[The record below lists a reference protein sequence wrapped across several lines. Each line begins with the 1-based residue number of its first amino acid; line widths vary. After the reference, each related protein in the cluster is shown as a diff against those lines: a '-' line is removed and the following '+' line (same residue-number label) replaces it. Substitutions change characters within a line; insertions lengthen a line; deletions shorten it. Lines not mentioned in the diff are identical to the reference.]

1 MKKSGTGFLL
11 LIIAGVAVAVA
22 GLLLDGIIPKQ
33 VSGVMLGVG
42 AGLAGMSLSN
52 YLVWN
57 TERKNPAI
65 MKQAEI
71 ERRDERNGIIRSR
84 AKAKAGDITKWLVM
98 ALAYVSILLSA
109 PLWVT
114 LVIVGVF
121 LFYEFTCLYFYGKYQ
136 KEM

>member
-11 LIIAGVAVAVA
+11 LIILGVAVAVTR
-22 GLLLDGIIPKQ
+22 LLPDGILPKQ
-33 VSGVMLGVG
+33 VAGVMLGIG

-57 TERKNPAI
+57 TERKNPAM

-71 ERRDERNGIIRSR
+71 ERRDERNEVIRSR
-84 AKAKAGDITKWLVM
+84 AKAKAGDITKWVVM
-98 ALAYVSILLSA
+98 ALAYVSIVLSA